1 MAGSAS
7 AIRAGAA
14 YAELV
19 ARDNKL
25 VQGLKSA
32 EARIKAFGAAISSL
46 GTKFAALGGAVFLP
60 LLAAAK
66 TFTSSGSELL
76 LMSQRTGIAV
86 ESLSQLNFAA
96 QQAGVSAEDL
106 ETGIIRMSR
115 SIGSGGQSL
124 DRRLEQVADEI
135 AAIQDPAERVQRT
148 IEIFGRGG
156 AALLPLLNRGAEGIR
171 AFREEADRLGI
182 TRSAASV
189 QQARETEIA
198 LANAG
203 RGIKS
208 VFTAIGGLIAP
219 LVTAGARKILELVAV
234 SRAWIRENRT
244 LFTVLFAVS
253 GAVLGLG
260 TALILLGRAFSA
272 ISVIFS
278 VLVGG
283 F

>member
-66 TFTSSGSELL
+66 TFASSGSELL

-96 QQAGVSAEDL
+96 QQAGVSVEDL

-115 SIGSGGQSL
+115 SIGSGGVSL
-124 DRRLEQVADEI
+124 DKRLEQVADEI
-135 AAIQDPAERVQRT
+135 AGIQDPAERVRRT

-156 AALLPLLNRGAEGIR
+156 AALLPLLSRGAAGIR
-171 AFREEADRLGI
+171 ELRQEADRLGL
-182 TRSAASV
+182 TKSLEDALR
-189 QQARETEIA
+189 AREAEVAI
-198 LANAG
+198 ANAG
-203 RGIKS
+203 RSIKS
-208 VFTAIGGLIAP
+208 VLTAIGGAIAP
-219 LVTAGARKILELVAV
+219 AVTA
-234 SRAWIRENRT
+234 
-244 LFTVLFAVS
+244 
-253 GAVLGLG
+253 
-260 TALILLGRAFSA
+260 
-272 ISVIFS
+272 
-278 VLVGG
+278 
-283 F
+283 